1 MGRYTTEIRNVIRVA
16 ETQAHGSYTE
26 FEYTDATW
34 RALGLDSY
42 PIYEES
48 HRAKLNSMIC
58 DHFYMREIGAET
70 VALFRLFVRRTMNEI
85 MPYYNELYRSL
96 DLDYDILSEIEVTH
110 NELWGEDSSRT
121 WDDKTDMTR
130 TRVSTVSDD
139 RTTDTTQDSTTKVT
153 GSTTTNVTG
162 STTTDTSSASSNMF
176 SDTPMSMVQD
186 DGGTLLESGNY
197 ATTATFDRAETDQTG
212 TSTSDQTGTSTSDQ
226 TGKVESN
233 VTDRATRSEDGH
245 DTDLGTHEG
254 NDDTK
259 RTGSRTSEDRG
270 RRVPAV
276 DLIRRFRENVI
287 NVDRMIVES
296 PELNECFMQVY

>member
-1 MGRYTTEIRNVIRVA
+1 MGRYTTELRNVIRVA

-96 DLDYDILSEIEVTH
+96 DLDYNILSEIEVTH
-110 NELWGEDSSRT
+110 NELWGEDASRT

-130 TRVSTVSDD
+130 TRVNTVSDD
-139 RTTDTTQDSTTKVT
+139 RTTDTTQDST
-153 GSTTTNVTG
+153 SNVTG
-162 STTTDTSSASSNMF
+162 STTNDTTSSSSNVF

-186 DGGTLLESGNY
+186 DGGTLLESGQY
-197 ATTATFDRAETDQTG
+197 ATNATFDKSETGQTG
-212 TSTSDQTGTSTSDQ
+212 TSTTDQTGNV
-226 TGKVESN
+226 KSN
-233 VTDRATRSEDGH
+233 VTDKSTRSEDGH

-254 NDDTK
+254 TDDTS
-259 RTGSRTSEDRG
+259 RSGSRTSEDKG

-276 DLIRRFRENVI
+276 DLIRRFRENVV

-296 PELNECFMQVY
+296 PELSECFMLVY